1 MIAGGGAGGSRGRV
15 LAVIGRFQ
23 WICEAPGKISMVA
36 NRLIVNAFTTAS
48 IQPSR
53 RRDQG

>member
-36 NRLIVNAFTTAS
+36 NRLIVNAFTPAS